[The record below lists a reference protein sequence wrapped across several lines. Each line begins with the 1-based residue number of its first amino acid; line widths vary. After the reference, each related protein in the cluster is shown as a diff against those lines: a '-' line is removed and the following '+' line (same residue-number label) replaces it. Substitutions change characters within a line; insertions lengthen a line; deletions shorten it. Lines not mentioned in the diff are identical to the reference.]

1 MAELFSLMRARN
13 LWKTECVDYPQA
25 NHWVTRTASR
35 RFCIPNNLCSLRIA
49 PAPRGVS
56 PRNSANLATSPMPL
70 TNAQIDR
77 YSRQIIVPRVGGRA
91 QQRVLAARIVIAAA
105 YSDLEPA
112 LAYLVGAGVGRI
124 ELALA
129 DRCADF
135 DKLAAAMRSLN
146 PDSAVARFA
155 PDDSS
160 HGAPDLV
167 FAIVSGSGSQSSTHA
182 LCTSFVRIPSVI
194 ARLDSPPR
202 IGVFPV
208 PPPCAI
214 CAADLLAQPFG
225 ELSTGCGF
233 VTMAATAEV
242 FKLLAAY
249 DAAPRAAMIEFDGY
263 NSRTHEPVRDPNC
276 ACASAP
282 A

>member
-1 MAELFSLMRARN
+1 
-13 LWKTECVDYPQA
+13 
-25 NHWVTRTASR
+25 
-35 RFCIPNNLCSLRIA
+35 
-49 PAPRGVS
+49 
-56 PRNSANLATSPMPL
+56 MPL

-77 YSRQIIVPRVGGRA
+77 YSRQIIVPGVGGRA

-105 YSDLEPA
+105 SGGFESA

-129 DRCADF
+129 DRCANF

-146 PDSAVARFA
+146 PDCAVTTFA

-167 FAIVSGSGSQSSTHA
+167 FAIVGGSGSQSSTRA

-202 IGVFPV
+202 IGIFPA

-214 CAADLLAQPFG
+214 CPADLLAQPFG
-225 ELSTGCGF
+225 ELST
-233 VTMAATAEV
+233 
-242 FKLLAAY
+242 
-249 DAAPRAAMIEFDGY
+249 
-263 NSRTHEPVRDPNC
+263 
-276 ACASAP
+276 
-282 A
+282 